1 MDTSEVFEE
10 YFSLRFFIS
19 AVMTFGLFV
28 LSTPLVTLWIGPNYL
43 LPQSTLLII
52 LAIMYITL
60 FRHILESFISAY
72 GLYSDVYATVVEASV
87 NIALSVILGAF
98 YGLDGV
104 LGGTLVS
111 ILLVVVFWKPYYLF
125 RKGFNGHLKYSSNT
139 FTIFSLFPSAIKF
152 PMPAVIP
159 ANAI

>member
-1 MDTSEVFEE
+1 
-10 YFSLRFFIS
+10 
-19 AVMTFGLFV
+19 
-28 LSTPLVTLWIGPNYL
+28 
-43 LPQSTLLII
+43 
-52 LAIMYITL
+52 MYITL

-125 RKGFNGHLKYSSNT
+125 RKGFNGHYDR
-139 FTIFSLFPSAIKF
+139 FVRMFIIH
-152 PMPAVIP
+152 
-159 ANAI
+159 NAIGIGLAFVFVFSTKVLFHVSTQSVTHAFFIGLAVVALYAVVLCALLYVFTNGMRMAAGRISSLLRSTKS